1 MESQSGVLVLD
12 AVSLRRGDRWV
23 LQDVSLR
30 VEAGQR
36 WILLGPNGAGK
47 TSLLALASSY
57 ERASRGAVEVLGG
70 RIGAVDV
77 WTLRPRIGYASA
89 AYARVLAATR
99 LTAVEAVVTGA
110 EAVATTF
117 RRRFS
122 DAHWARARGLLR
134 DAGLDGLADR
144 SLERLSEGERQR
156 VQVARALMPD
166 PELLLLDEP
175 TAGLDLAGREHLVA
189 QLARLATAPRPRAVV
204 FATHH
209 LEEIPPG
216 FTHVA
221 VLRAGRLVAAGPLA
235 TTLTPDVIAT
245 AFGVSVTIER
255 RDGRWLAWRTP
266 A

>member
-1 MESQSGVLVLD
+1 MDSQSPVLVLD
-12 AVSLRRGDRWV
+12 RVSLRRGDRWV
-23 LQDVSLR
+23 LSDVSLR
-30 VEAGQR
+30 VGAGER

-47 TSLLALASSY
+47 TSLLAIASTF
-57 ERASRGAVEVLGG
+57 ERASRGTVDVLGC

-89 AYARVLAATR
+89 AYARVLGGTG
-99 LTAVEAVVTGA
+99 LTAAEAVVTGA
-110 EAVATTF
+110 DAVATTF
-117 RRRFS
+117 RRRYS
-122 DAHWARARGLLR
+122 DAQWGRARALLR
-134 DAGLDGLADR
+134 DAGLDGLGDR
-144 SLERLSEGERQR
+144 PLARLSEGERQR

-189 QLARLATAPRPRAVV
+189 QLARLASAPRPRAVV

-221 VLRAGRLVAAGPLA
+221 LLREGRLLAAGPLA
-235 TTLTPDVIAT
+235 TTLTPETVA
-245 AFGVSVTIER
+245 AGFGVSVSLER
-255 RDGRWLAWRTP
+255 RDGRWLAWHAP